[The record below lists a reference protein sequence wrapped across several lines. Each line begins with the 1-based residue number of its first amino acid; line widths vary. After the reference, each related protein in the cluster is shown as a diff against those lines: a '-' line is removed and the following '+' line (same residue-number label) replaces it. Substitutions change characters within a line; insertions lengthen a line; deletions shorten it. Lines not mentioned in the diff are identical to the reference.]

1 MITSGWIIIDKPE
14 GMTSTQ
20 VVTKLKYVLL
30 RMTGQKVKVGH
41 TGTLDPF
48 ATGLL
53 PIAVGEATKLAQF
66 LSDHKKSYRF
76 EMIWGEQRDT
86 GDITGQTTEIF
97 SFIPTQKEI
106 ERLLPEFLGE
116 SLQIPHRYSA
126 IRVEGRRAYD
136 MARANEDFVLQSRPV
151 TIESL
156 KLISHKD
163 NISVLEVTCS
173 KGTYI
178 RVLAE
183 DIARRLTTGAFVSK
197 LRRTQIGLFSQNHAV
212 ALDKG
217 DDILYKSM
225 FAMEAA
231 LDGILALAFSDVQMR
246 AFGFGRAVPWHD
258 AYPDTESFPIFHDGK
273 VKGVGGF
280 KEGAIYSK
288 RLLNI

>member
-1 MITSGWIIIDKPE
+1 MTSGWIIIDKPE

-30 RMTGQKVKVGH
+30 RVTGQKIKVGH

-66 LSDHKKSYRF
+66 LSDHKKSYQF
-76 EMIWGEQRDT
+76 EMIWGETRDT
-86 GDITGQTTEIF
+86 GDITGQTSEIF
-97 SFIPTQKEI
+97 PFIPTPKDI
-106 ERLLPEFLGE
+106 ETLLPEFLGNI
-116 SLQIPHRYSA
+116 LQIPHRYSA

-136 MARANEDFVLQSRPV
+136 MARANEDFVLKARSV

-156 KLISHKD
+156 KLLSHEGNK
-163 NISVLEVTCS
+163 SVLEVTCS

-183 DIARRLTTGAFVSK
+183 DMARRLGTGAFVSK
-197 LRRTQIGLFSQNHAV
+197 LRRTQIGLFSQNHLV
-212 ALDKG
+212 TLDKS
-217 DDILYKSM
+217 DQILYESM

-231 LDGILALAFSDVQMR
+231 LDGILALAFSDVQMQ
-246 AFGFGRAVPWHD
+246 AFGFGRVVPWRET
-258 AYPDTESFPIFHDGK
+258 YPDTENFPIFHNGK
-273 VKGVGGF
+273 VKGIGSF
-280 KEGAIYSK
+280 KHGAIYSK